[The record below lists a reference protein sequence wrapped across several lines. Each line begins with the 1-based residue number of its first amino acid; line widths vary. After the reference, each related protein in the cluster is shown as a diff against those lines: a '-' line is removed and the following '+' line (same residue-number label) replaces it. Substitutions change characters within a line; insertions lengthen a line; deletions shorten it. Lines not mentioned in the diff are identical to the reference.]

1 MCSTRHFYGQ
11 KSGERLTWLNLS
23 VVDICFA
30 GKLSGWREEDGVI
43 QSAQEFF
50 FFFISCPEEK
60 SDCFDM
66 SGKIVCCFI
75 HPLGTCW
82 TVAV

>member
-1 MCSTRHFYGQ
+1 MCSTRQFYGQ

-50 FFFISCPEEK
+50 LFIYLFFLSLVLKKNPTVLTCLEK
-60 SDCFDM
+60 
-66 SGKIVCCFI
+66 
-75 HPLGTCW
+75 
-82 TVAV
+82 